1 LDDVEV
7 DRLVLDPERVVE
19 ALQLRDAHVQR
30 HLAALEVLLQRTARA
45 LALGA
50 ATRGL
55 APTPTST
62 ASDADGAGV
71 GSGRWLQIVNLHA
84 VTSST
89 LTRWGT
95 LATIPRISGR
105 SGSVFDLPMRPS
117 PRARKV
123 PFCFGLAP
131 IAD

>member
-1 LDDVEV
+1 
-7 DRLVLDPERVVE
+7 
-19 ALQLRDAHVQR
+19 
-30 HLAALEVLLQRTARA
+30 RTARA

-131 IAD
+131 IADRVWVTRNSDICSLDLGVLDRTALALAVGVQ